1 MFVLILWKKERR
13 RKERNV
19 WKLRLIQDRRKM
31 KDLSEFFLIYFPAW
45 VLLQT
50 HFIIPSLSKLSLF
63 LLPFFFFF
71 FFGVCVCET
80 FVVTIT
86 VLFSITFWPKNH
98 SLPLKTNCSFPN
110 GPILLLKLGSFH
122 KLSSSC
128 CLGLSPSPLISAAS
142 LNCSSEF
149 C

>member
-31 KDLSEFFLIYFPAW
+31 KDLSEFFFFNIF
-45 VLLQT
+45 
-50 HFIIPSLSKLSLF
+50 PSLSTFMDTFYNPFSLQVKSLSSA
-63 LLPFFFFF
+63 FFFFF
-71 FFGVCVCET
+71 FWCVC
-80 FVVTIT
+80 FKH
-86 VLFSITFWPKNH
+86 LLSLSLSFFQSLFWPKNH

-110 GPILLLKLGSFH
+110 GLILLLKLGSFH